1 MHVLKWIHIQAVILH
16 YCMSSL
22 LLSEVIVYTVVF
34 IWIVTTLSAVYINNH
49 YLFDIPPLL
58 ICQNAVDAWGHSS
71 SFYRLLFWTVF
82 DGLFQLSWNRQIG
95 RKLSK
100 RERKHCWN
108 MLISQI
114 IFSRICKTA
123 DCVEEMTALNFNHIK
138 QALPPPPPSL
148 FQLTA

>member
-1 MHVLKWIHIQAVILH
+1 MHVLKWIPIQALILH

-100 RERKHCWN
+100 KGKKTLLKYVN
-108 MLISQI
+108 
-114 IFSRICKTA
+114 FSNYFFSNCKTA

-138 QALPPPPPSL
+138 QALFFPPSL